1 MLISPDRLQNVVE
14 AILTGGGSTAEEAE
28 IVASH
33 LVRANLTGHDS
44 HGVGMVP
51 AYVFI
56 QHMDLLKPNTSV
68 KLLSDDGAILRFD
81 GGRGYGQ
88 VVAREAMVQTIE
100 RAKETGIALMSLAN
114 AHHIGRVGTYGEQA
128 LAAGMVSIHFVNV
141 VDHSP
146 LVAPFRGSDA
156 RFGTNPICIA
166 VPGGNKTENI
176 LLDMATSKVA
186 LGKVRVAMN
195 KGEHVAPG
203 TLLDKTG
210 APSSDPSVMFEEPRG
225 ALLTI
230 GAHKGYGLAFM
241 AEVLAGVLTGGGT
254 IQPGN
259 ERHNSIINHMI
270 AIVIDPSRLGDRQ
283 WMASEIDAMVDYFK
297 ASPAQNPDEPVLSPG
312 DPERISEADRR
323 ANGIPIDDTTW
334 GEIKEAAKA
343 NGIDAAAFEA
353 MVAG

>member
-1 MLISPDRLQNVVE
+1 MLISPEKLKKVVE
-14 AILTGGGSTAEEAE
+14 AVLMGGGSTAGEAD
-28 IVASH
+28 IVATH

-68 KLLSDDGAILRFD
+68 KLVKDDGAILRFD

-88 VVAREAMVQTIE
+88 VVAREAMDQTIE
-100 RAKETGIALMSLAN
+100 RAKDTGIALMALAN

-128 LAAGMVSIHFVNV
+128 LAAGMVSIHFANV

-146 LVAPFRGSDA
+146 LVAPFRGTDS

-166 VPGGNKTENI
+166 VPGGNKTDDI

-186 LGKVRVAMN
+186 LGKVRVALN
-195 KGEHVAPG
+195 KGEEVEPD

-210 APSSDPSVMFEEPRG
+210 APTRDPAVMFEEPRG
-225 ALLTI
+225 ALLAI

-241 AEVLAGVLTGGGT
+241 VEVLAGVLTGGGT

-259 ERHNSIINHMI
+259 ERHNSIINHMF
-270 AIVIDPSRLGDRQ
+270 AIVIDPGRLGDRE
-283 WMASEIDAMVDYFK
+283 WMRSEIDAMVSYFK
-297 ASPAQNPDEPVLSPG
+297 ASPEQTPGVPVLSPG
-312 DPERISEADRR
+312 DAERISEAACRV
-323 ANGIPIDDTTW
+323 NGIEIDDKTW
-334 GEIKEAAKA
+334 SEIVEVAKA
-343 NGIDAAAFEA
+343 NGVSAEQIEG
-353 MVAG
+353 MVG

>member
-1 MLISPDRLQNVVE
+1 MLISPEKLKKVVE
-14 AILTGGGSTAEEAE
+14 AVLMGGGSSAGEAD
-28 IVASH
+28 IVATH

-68 KLLSDDGAILRFD
+68 ELVKDDGAILRFD

-88 VVAREAMVQTIE
+88 VVAREAMDQTIE
-100 RAKETGIALMSLAN
+100 RAKDTGIALMSLAN

-128 LAAGMVSIHFVNV
+128 LAAGMVSIHFANV

-146 LVAPFRGSDA
+146 LVAPFGGTDS

-166 VPGGNKTENI
+166 VPGGNKTDDI

-195 KGEHVAPG
+195 KDEQMEPD

-210 APSSDPSVMFEEPRG
+210 APTTDPAVMFEEPRG
-225 ALLTI
+225 ALLAI

-254 IQPGN
+254 IQPAN
-259 ERHNSIINHMI
+259 KRHNSIINHMF
-270 AIVIDPSRLGDRQ
+270 AIVIDPGRLGDRE
-283 WMASEIDAMVDYFK
+283 WMRSEIDAMVDYFK
-297 ASPAQNPDEPVLSPG
+297 ASPEQTPGVPVLSPG
-312 DPERISEADRR
+312 DAERISEAERR
-323 ANGIPIDDTTW
+323 ASGIEVDDKTW
-334 GEIKEAAKA
+334 SEIVEAAKA
-343 NGIDAAAFEA
+343 NGVSEEQIEG
-353 MVAG
+353 MVG